1 MSISLLR
8 DHHRFNSHLSLC
20 RQGVTWQNTRTKVNP
35 VMMQPKTVTRYI
47 GVVDTIAGD
56 FVNRIRSI
64 RDDKQEV
71 PADFGNEM
79 NKWALESIAYVALNQ
94 RLGLLNDTEENSEGQ
109 RLIQSVHEFFVLSY
123 ELEVNPSFWKIYETP
138 TYKKMMKCLNTMT
151 E

>member
-1 MSISLLR
+1 M
-8 DHHRFNSHLSLC
+8 
-20 RQGVTWQNTRTKVNP
+20 NP

-94 RLGLLNDTEENSEGQ
+94 RLGLLTDTEENSEGQ